1 MITFIG
7 EYGAKLDDKGRVVF
21 PSAFKSLMPSEG
33 DLRFVVRK
41 DIFEEC
47 LEMYTFDEWQ
57 RQSEEVKSKLDFF
70 NKEHAIFW
78 REYMRNRAIVG
89 PDGKLG
95 RISIPKKLLESIGV
109 TKEVVFSGNDYKI
122 EIWSKEKYEASEI
135 SKAEYIAIAGRL
147 SQKR

>member
-7 EYGAKLDDKGRVVF
+7 EYGAKLDDKGRMVF

-78 REYMRNRAIVG
+78 REYMRNRAIVE

>member
-1 MITFIG
+1 MVTFIG

-78 REYMRNRAIVG
+78 REYMRNRAIVE
-89 PDGKLG
+89 PNGKLG